1 MTAPFRLQQIDGELQ
16 RPQKSVYPAVS
27 SSLALG
33 TSYAD
38 IVNYSINGTAQS
50 TGAWFVVGNAPI
62 IDVTLAFTHS
72 TDETLT
78 VLPIFGVAP
87 TADFATDPTIGA
99 PAPYIP
105 ADTDGTTPAYV
116 QEVSFTKTNWS
127 TTTSPMSSA
136 TVKYV
141 RFRLET
147 NGARL
152 VKLMAKSNAT
162 AGSVVA
168 YVSAGTE
175 K

>member
-16 RPQKSVYPAVS
+16 RPQKSVFPAVS

-38 IVNYSINGTAQS
+38 IVNYSINGVAQS
-50 TGAWFVVGNAPI
+50 TGAWFVVGNAPL
-62 IDVTLAFTHS
+62 IDVTLAFTHD

-78 VLPIFGVAP
+78 ILPIFGVSATGDM
-87 TADFATDPTIGA
+87 TADPTIGA
-99 PAPYIP
+99 PPPYIP

-127 TTTSPMSSA
+127 TTTSPMSSG
-136 TVKYV
+136 TVKYM
-141 RFRLET
+141 RCIIKT

-152 VKLMAKSNAT
+152 MKLMAKSNAT
-162 AGSVVA
+162 AGTLVA

-175 K
+175 E